1 MIIEIKNRFTGS
13 VLFSH
18 DAEENS
24 LKITL
29 EMALKSGADLY
40 CADLSGADLSGADL
54 YCADLSGADLYCADL
69 SGANLYCA
77 DLSGADLSGANL
89 YCADLSGA
97 NLSGANLSGE
107 KIKTN
112 PIFISGLIW
121 EVIISDNYL
130 KIGCQRHTHDEW
142 FNFTDSEIKNMESRA
157 TKFCKEWK
165 VPLLTMCANHAE
177 KVSLIPDT
185 EVKS

>member
-1 MIIEIKNRFTGS
+1 MKIEIKNRFTGF
-13 VLFSH
+13 VLFLR

-29 EMALKSGADLY
+29 AMAVKSGANLSGANLSRANLSGADLSGADLSRANLSGADLSRANLSG
-40 CADLSGADLSGADL
+40 ADLSGADLSGAD
-54 YCADLSGADLYCADL
+54 
-69 SGANLYCA
+69 
-77 DLSGADLSGANL
+77 
-89 YCADLSGA
+89 
-97 NLSGANLSGE
+97 LSGE

-121 EVIISDNYL
+121 EVTISDNYL

-157 TKFCKEWK
+157 AKFWDEWK
-165 VPLLTMCANHAE
+165 VPLLNMCANHAE
-177 KVSLIPDT
+177 KVSLITD
-185 EVKS
+185 EVKL